1 METPNRD
8 TTSTRLGTAA
18 RACCVAIET
27 ARDWTR
33 PRVHWPDAGQA
44 WVELVD
50 AIDAFCE
57 CARAGQESPERMVIQ
72 LKAILE
78 ATLPSAETTST
89 IRDVVI
95 AYAIESYFRP
105 GG

>member
-1 METPNRD
+1 METPNHD
-8 TTSTRLGTAA
+8 ATSTRLGTAA
-18 RACCVAIET
+18 RACCEAIET

-33 PRVHWPDAGQA
+33 PRVHWPDAGHA
-44 WVELVD
+44 WVELIT

-57 CARAGQESPERMVIQ
+57 RARVGNESPERMVIQ
-72 LKAILE
+72 LKAVLE
-78 ATLPSAETTST
+78 ATLPAAETTIP

-95 AYAIESYFRP
+95 SYAIESYFRP

>member
-1 METPNRD
+1 METPD
-8 TTSTRLGTAA
+8 HDVTSTRLGTAA
-18 RACCVAIET
+18 RACCEAIET

-44 WVELVD
+44 WVELVH

-57 CARAGQESPERMVIQ
+57 RARVGNEAPERMVIQ

-78 ATLPSAETTST
+78 AALPSAETIST

-95 AYAIESYFRP
+95 SYAIESYFRP
-105 GG
+105 DG

>member
-1 METPNRD
+1 METPTHD
-8 TTSTRLGTAA
+8 ATSTRLGTAA
-18 RACCVAIET
+18 RACCIAIES

-44 WVELVD
+44 WVELVQ

-57 CARAGQESPERMVIQ
+57 RARIGKESPERMVIQ
-72 LKAILE
+72 LKAVLE
-78 ATLPSAETTST
+78 ATLPPAEKTGT
-89 IRDVVI
+89 IREVVI
-95 AYAIESYFRP
+95 SYAIESYFRT